1 MKIALIGYGKMG
13 HMIEQIALDRG
24 HQIVARIDK
33 DNLYDFDSPAFASA
47 DVAIEFTTPSTAKD
61 NVLRAWER
69 GVRVVCGSTG
79 WDHTTIVERMPKSSA
94 LIWASNFSLGV
105 NILFAMNKRL
115 AEIMS
120 AYKDYTPSMTE
131 VHHVHKLDAP
141 SGTAKSL
148 AEDIERAY
156 PGKVEIESVRE
167 GEVPGIHTVVW
178 DSAVDTLTLSH
189 SAKSR
194 AGFALGA
201 VIAAEWLQD
210 KTGVHTMQEVLGL

>member
-47 DVAIEFTTPSTAKD
+47 DVAIEFTTPATAQD

-79 WDHTTIVERMPKSSA
+79 WDYTTITDRLPKSSA

-120 AYKDYTPSMTE
+120 TYKDYTPSMTE

-148 AEDIERAY
+148 AEDIERTY
-156 PGKVEIESVRE
+156 PGKVEIESIRE

>member
-1 MKIALIGYGKMG
+1 MG

-24 HQIVARIDK
+24 HKIVAKIDK
-33 DNLYDFDSPAFASA
+33 DNLYDFDSPAFAEA
-47 DVAIEFTTPSTAKD
+47 DVAIEFTTPATAKD

-79 WDHTTIVERMPKSSA
+79 WDYNEIVDKMPVSSG

-105 NILFAMNKRL
+105 NILFAMNRRL
-115 AEIMS
+115 SEIMS
-120 AYKDYTPSMTE
+120 AYPEYTPHMTE

-148 AEDIERAY
+148 AEDIERYY
-156 PGKVEIESVRE
+156 PGKVEIESIRE
-167 GEVPGIHTVVW
+167 GDVPGIHTMVW
-178 DSAVDTLTLSH
+178 DSEVDTLTLSH

-194 AGFALGA
+194 QGFALGA
-201 VIAAEWLQD
+201 VIAAEWLNG
-210 KTGVHTMQEVLGL
+210 KTGLHTMQEVLGL